1 MADAPSDL
9 QTRERPEPPINEANG
24 EARLDAPADQ
34 PVALPEIVDEP
45 ATPASVEATGEPTP
59 ETEVPVDLP
68 PEVMEGGGEP
78 ILSAAEVEAIL
89 APPEEEP
96 PFELE
101 EVEADGV
108 LSTLA
113 QDGDGGE
120 AVVGPPVIVDNRY
133 EVHPSKP
140 IPELDSPSAR
150 AYEAIDRQN
159 PRVEHF
165 ALVPIPG
172 MPIRKRE
179 IDDIVGHTI
188 PNILPLLDTGVGDW
202 PIYGR
207 ETQFLIFERPM
218 GGRVLTALRSDMPDY
233 KKIDIL
239 RATVDAIR
247 NGLQQLQ
254 FRGHLHHAIRPD
266 NIFFMDEGFTQI
278 VLGEFVSAPPSFDQP
293 AAFETIERAMAMEA
307 GRGVGLVSDD
317 LYSFGATLAFLLQR
331 SNPVRGMNKEQ
342 LLLAKMMNTSYQTLV
357 GRHLLTPR
365 FLELMRGLLQD
376 DPTQRWTFDLI
387 EQWAHGR
394 RVAPTQSTPQL
405 RSQRPFRFGN
415 VDHVQPR
422 SLAYVM
428 SQRRETAIK
437 LIRDGTLE
445 TWILRGLEDKD
456 LALSVQGRVDMIDAQ
471 KDLQD
476 PDEMLLTRVLLVL
489 DPVSPLSYKTL
500 SFFPEGWGDML
511 AIEMM
516 REGDIRTLAEVV
528 AREIPRIWF
537 EAQPG
542 GIAGSFIEETSF
554 QRLKLYLQKTTP
566 GYGLER
572 CLYESNGS
580 IPCKSPLVGT
590 NCVVVIEDLLPV
602 LNDAERGVDSK
613 QKPMDRHLAAFI
625 AARAN
630 TDVDVFLEDFSD
642 KDEAISAMAILQLY
656 SVLQAKYGP
665 EVLLGLARWIG
676 GQAGP
681 VIRLFHSRD
690 TRRELE
696 AEIPQIV
703 RRGSLPELLDLLDN
717 AETKAKDQNGFTAA
731 VAEFQKAEVEITDIT
746 ANSRPG
752 SYKVQHDSRKAA
764 AILSILVTMCVVS
777 IIIMTR

>member
-1 MADAPSDL
+1 M
-9 QTRERPEPPINEANG
+9 PP
-24 EARLDAPADQ
+24 
-34 PVALPEIVDEP
+34 DEP
-45 ATPASVEATGEPTP
+45 ASPVEGNDEPGTQAAIERAAVP
-59 ETEVPVDLP
+59 EMPGDLP
-68 PEVMEGGGEP
+68 LETNDADAVGDPL
-78 ILSAAEVEAIL
+78 LSAAEVEAIL
-89 APPEEEP
+89 SPPEGEDS
-96 PFELE
+96 F
-101 EVEADGV
+101 EVEDVEPDGV

-113 QDGDGGE
+113 HDGDGGE
-120 AVVGPPVIVDNRY
+120 AIVGPPVIVENRY
-133 EVHPSKP
+133 EIHPSKP

-150 AYEAIDRQN
+150 AYVVVDRQN
-159 PRVEHF
+159 PRIELF

-179 IDDIVGHTI
+179 IDEIVGHTI
-188 PNILPLLDTGVGDW
+188 PNLLPLLDTGVGDW

-207 ETQFLIFERPM
+207 ETIFLIFERPM
-218 GGRVLTALRSDMPDY
+218 GGRVLAALRSDIPDY

-239 RATVDAIR
+239 RSVVDAIR
-247 NGLQQLQ
+247 TALQQLQ
-254 FRGHLHHAIRPD
+254 FRGLLHHAIRPD
-266 NIFFMDEGFTQI
+266 NIFFMDEGLTQI

-293 AAFETIERAMAMEA
+293 IAFETIERAMAMEA

-342 LLLAKMMNTSYQTLV
+342 LILAKMMNTSYQTLV

-365 FLELMRGLLQD
+365 FLELMRGLLHD
-376 DPTQRWTFDLI
+376 DPAQRWTFELI
-387 EQWAHGR
+387 EQWSHGR
-394 RVAPTQSTPQL
+394 RVAPTQSTSQL

-456 LALSVQGRVDMIDAQ
+456 LAASVQGRIDMVDAH
-471 KDLQD
+471 KDLAD
-476 PDEMLLTRVLLVL
+476 PDEILLTRVLLVL
-489 DPVSPLSYKTL
+489 DPASPLSYKTL

-528 AREIPRIWF
+528 VREIPRIWF

-542 GIAGSFIEETSF
+542 GIGQNFIEETAF
-554 QRLKLYLQKTTP
+554 QRLRLYLQKTTP

-572 CLYESNGS
+572 CLYESNAS
-580 IPCKSPLVGT
+580 IPCRSPLVGT
-590 NCVVVIEDLLPV
+590 RCVVVIEDLLPV

-613 QKPMDRHLAAFI
+613 QKPLDRHLAAFI

-630 TDVDVFLEDFSD
+630 TDVDIFLEDFND

-665 EVLLGLARWIG
+665 EILLGLARWIG

-681 VIRLFHSRD
+681 VIRLFHSRE
-690 TRRELE
+690 TRRDLE

-746 ANSRPG
+746 TNSRPG

-777 IIIMTR
+777 IIIMTH

>member
-1 MADAPSDL
+1 
-9 QTRERPEPPINEANG
+9 
-24 EARLDAPADQ
+24 
-34 PVALPEIVDEP
+34 
-45 ATPASVEATGEPTP
+45 
-59 ETEVPVDLP
+59 
-68 PEVMEGGGEP
+68 
-78 ILSAAEVEAIL
+78 
-89 APPEEEP
+89 
-96 PFELE
+96 
-101 EVEADGV
+101 
-108 LSTLA
+108 
-113 QDGDGGE
+113 
-120 AVVGPPVIVDNRY
+120 
-133 EVHPSKP
+133 
-140 IPELDSPSAR
+140 
-150 AYEAIDRQN
+150 
-159 PRVEHF
+159 
-165 ALVPIPG
+165 
-172 MPIRKRE
+172 
-179 IDDIVGHTI
+179 
-188 PNILPLLDTGVGDW
+188 
-202 PIYGR
+202 
-207 ETQFLIFERPM
+207 
-218 GGRVLTALRSDMPDY
+218 
-233 KKIDIL
+233 
-239 RATVDAIR
+239 
-247 NGLQQLQ
+247 
-254 FRGHLHHAIRPD
+254 
-266 NIFFMDEGFTQI
+266 
-278 VLGEFVSAPPSFDQP
+278 
-293 AAFETIERAMAMEA
+293 MAMEG

-342 LLLAKMMNTSYQTLV
+342 LILAKMMNTSYQTLV

-376 DPTQRWTFDLI
+376 DPAQRWTFDLI
-387 EQWAHGR
+387 EQWSHGR
-394 RVAPTQSTPQL
+394 RVAPTQSTPQF

-456 LALSVQGRVDMIDAQ
+456 LAASVQGRIDMVDAH
-471 KDLQD
+471 KDLAD
-476 PDEMLLTRVLLVL
+476 PDEILLTRVLLVL
-489 DPVSPLSYKTL
+489 DPASPLSYKTL

-528 AREIPRIWF
+528 VREIPRIWF

-542 GIAGSFIEETSF
+542 GIGQNFIEETAF
-554 QRLKLYLQKTTP
+554 QRLRLYLQKTTP

-572 CLYESNGS
+572 CLYESNAS
-580 IPCKSPLVGT
+580 IPCRSPLVGT
-590 NCVVVIEDLLPV
+590 RCVVVIEDLLPV

-613 QKPMDRHLAAFI
+613 QKPLDRHLAAFI

-630 TDVDVFLEDFSD
+630 TDVDIFLEDFND

-665 EVLLGLARWIG
+665 EILLGLARWIG

-681 VIRLFHSRD
+681 VIRLFHSRE
-690 TRRELE
+690 TRRDLE

-746 ANSRPG
+746 TNSRPG

-777 IIIMTR
+777 IIIMTH